1 MYRFLLKPRWL
12 ALHLAG
18 VALAVLFVNFGLWQL
33 RRLEHRKEQNVL
45 LETRLALAPE
55 PLAALLQT
63 TRPDAPP
70 SDPASSAYRPVTV
83 TGRYDPANEVLLRG
97 GGDYD
102 GQPGYFV
109 LTPLVLDVPA
119 PDQAQAVLV
128 ERGWVPF
135 ELETPPVQAALP
147 PDGEV
152 TLTGVVQPEQKRP
165 TGLGSGLTP
174 RDPPGKLAIT
184 AYVDTD
190 RLQEQMPYTLLP
202 LYVELTAQS
211 PKQANELPLP
221 LKPPE
226 FGNGPHLGYAL
237 QWFSFTLIGVVG
249 YVFVLRG
256 VARARA
262 ERDRGQPADSPRSRA

>member
-12 ALHLAG
+12 VLHVLG
-18 VALAVLFVNFGLWQL
+18 VMLAVLFVNFGFWQL
-33 RRLEHRKEQNVL
+33 RRLEHRKTENAL
-45 LETRLALAPE
+45 LETRLVLEPE
-55 PLAALLQT
+55 PLSTLLAA

-70 SDPASSAYRPVTV
+70 SDPASSAYRPVTL

-109 LTPLVLDVPA
+109 LTPLVLDSPVSNQ
-119 PDQAQAVLV
+119 DQAVLV

-135 ELETPPVQAALP
+135 ELQIPPVETALP
-147 PDGEV
+147 PGGEV

-190 RLQEQMPYTLLP
+190 RLQEQMPYDLLP
-202 LYVELTAQS
+202 LYVELRAQS
-211 PKQANELPLP
+211 PVQANPLPLP

-249 YVFVLRG
+249 YVFVVRG
-256 VARARA
+256 VARARVKQDG
-262 ERDRGQPADSPRSRA
+262 RKTVN

>member
-12 ALHLAG
+12 VLHGLG
-18 VALAVLFVNFGLWQL
+18 VALAVLFVNFGVWQL
-33 RRLEHRKEQNVL
+33 HRLEQRKEQNAL
-45 LETRLALAPE
+45 LETRLALEPE
-55 PLAALLQT
+55 PLDKLLAE

-70 SDPASSAYRPVTV
+70 SDLRSSAYRPVTV

-109 LTPLVLDVPA
+109 LTPLVLSDEE
-119 PDQAQAVLV
+119 AVLV

-135 ELETPPVQAALP
+135 NLETPPVQAALP
-147 PDGEV
+147 PEGEV
-152 TLTGVVQPEQKRP
+152 RLTGVVQPEQKRP

-190 RLQEQMPYTLLP
+190 RLEQQLPYTLLP

-211 PKQANELPLP
+211 PAQTSELPLP

-226 FGNGPHLGYAL
+226 FGDGPHLGYAL
-237 QWFSFTLIGVVG
+237 QWFSFALIGVVG
-249 YVFVLRG
+249 YVFVVRG
-256 VARARA
+256 VARTRAQAR
-262 ERDRGQPADSPRSRA
+262 ETRG